1 MENLKYEQT
10 FENRYSGPKKLLFVA
25 YLLKGAVESTSFS
38 VLFVSLLLIRE
49 NWVKDRI
56 DENISS

>member
-1 MENLKYEQT
+1 MENLENKQT
-10 FENRYSGPKKLLFVA
+10 FKNTFFGPKKLLFVA
-25 YLLKGAVESTSFS
+25 YLMKGVVESTSFS

-56 DENISS
+56 NDNISS